1 MKILSFFI
9 SYSYEIAPIFVSFS
23 LNGDCSKIVNAFV
36 LFFFSLEIF
45 TEVKKIIF
53 GYLRIHQA
61 MAGIIDIEDIV
72 KDYAWN
78 IQTTSGNGEIDFD
91 EARFDINW
99 SRTKFVSS
107 NPEFEVI
114 NDNTSWKQNPKGKSA
129 AKFGEESKAQVIY
142 QSTYVN
148 KTNGEHEQNISMQ
161 RSTKNICKAFVTKG
175 YTKGINVGLKL
186 AVPGD
191 VANLTTSFGYS
202 VNLTDNSEESTE
214 ETMTWGSD
222 CKVKVPKGQR
232 MSAKISVTEKEYN
245 ATFRMKSTIYGTVHI
260 AIHSRADD
268 RLVRSIDAPF
278 MQIMRWY
285 CQKEGFKDC
294 SIKEKG
300 VEWEINGK
308 CFFRFGVEQTVEI
321 QPV

>member
-1 MKILSFFI
+1 
-9 SYSYEIAPIFVSFS
+9 
-23 LNGDCSKIVNAFV
+23 
-36 LFFFSLEIF
+36 
-45 TEVKKIIF
+45 
-53 GYLRIHQA
+53 
-61 MAGIIDIEDIV
+61 MADIIDIEEIV

-78 IQTTSGNGEIDFD
+78 VYKKIRNERFD
-91 EARFDINW
+91 VKEARFDINW
-99 SRTKFVSS
+99 SRAKFVSS
-107 NPEFEVI
+107 NPEFEVLDDNI
-114 NDNTSWKQNPKGKSA
+114 NWKQNPPKGKSA

-222 CKVKVPKGQR
+222 CKVKVPKGQK
-232 MSAKISVTEKEYN
+232 MCAKISVTEKEYK
-245 ATFRMKSTIYGTVHI
+245 ATFRMKTTIYGTVHI

-268 RLVRSIDAPF
+268 RLVQSIDAPVTE
-278 MQIMRWY
+278 IMKWY
-285 CQKEGFKDC
+285 CEERGFGDC
-294 SIKEKG
+294 SIKGKG
-300 VEWEINGK
+300 VEWGINGK

>member
-1 MKILSFFI
+1 
-9 SYSYEIAPIFVSFS
+9 
-23 LNGDCSKIVNAFV
+23 
-36 LFFFSLEIF
+36 
-45 TEVKKIIF
+45 
-53 GYLRIHQA
+53 
-61 MAGIIDIEDIV
+61 MAELTDIEDIV

-78 IQTTSGNGEIDFD
+78 VQATSGNERLDYK

-99 SRTKFVSS
+99 ARTKFVSS

-114 NDNTSWKQNPKGKSA
+114 EDSSYGKQNLKGKSPGR
-129 AKFGEESKAQVIY
+129 FGEESKTQVIY

-148 KTNGEHEQNISMQ
+148 NTNGEHEQSISMQ
-161 RSTKNICKAFVTKG
+161 RSTKSICKAFVTKG

-222 CKVKVPKGQR
+222 CKVKVAKGQK

-245 ATFRMKSTIYGTVHI
+245 ALFRMKTSIYGTVHV

-278 MQIMRWY
+278 TEIMRWY
-285 CQKEGFKDC
+285 CQNRGFGAV
-294 SIKEKG
+294 SIKGNK
-300 VEWEINGK
+300 VEWEVTGE

-321 QPV
+321 QPLKS

>member
-1 MKILSFFI
+1 MA
-9 SYSYEIAPIFVSFS
+9 EIT
-23 LNGDCSKIVNAFV
+23 D
-36 LFFFSLEIF
+36 LE
-45 TEVKKIIF
+45 EMV
-53 GYLRIHQA
+53 Q
-61 MAGIIDIEDIV
+61 
-72 KDYAWN
+72 DYAWN
-78 IQTTSGNGEIDFD
+78 VHATTENETLDLK

-99 SRTKFVSS
+99 ARTKFVSS
-107 NPEFEVI
+107 TPEFEAIDSNSYV
-114 NDNTSWKQNPKGKSA
+114 KQNPKGKSA
-129 AKFGEESKAQVIY
+129 GRFGEEPNAQVIY

-148 KTNGEHEQNISMQ
+148 NTNGEHEQNISMQ
-161 RSTKNICKAFVTKG
+161 RSTKSICKAFVTKG

-245 ATFRMKSTIYGTVHI
+245 ANFRMKTSIYGTVHV

-268 RLVRSIDAPF
+268 RLIRSIDAPITE
-278 MQIMRWY
+278 IMRWY
-285 CQKEGFKDC
+285 SQKRGVGSC
-294 SIKEKG
+294 SIKGNK
-300 VEWEINGK
+300 VEWEVTGE

-321 QPV
+321 QPVRS